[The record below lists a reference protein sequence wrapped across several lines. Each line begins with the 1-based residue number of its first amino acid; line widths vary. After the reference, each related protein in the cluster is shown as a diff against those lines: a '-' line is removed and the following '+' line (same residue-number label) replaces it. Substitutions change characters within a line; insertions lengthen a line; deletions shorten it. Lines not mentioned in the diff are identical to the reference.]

1 MTPIV
6 LELFGCREP
15 GMEKPPDEPPP
26 EPPPP
31 TFLGEPGNW
40 MDSNAMPLVSVSER
54 ETFSDRIQRFRGEEN
69 NVGFQQGSTHTRS
82 LANSPE
88 TITFT
93 EYSVTHSSSQKV
105 DVYALTSGYLHL
117 LNGNK
122 SYSEILGGAV
132 PNAGEEILVLKSLPS
147 ILNSWPTVQ
156 PGEGALLKETAYFNL
171 EIDFAALLEQI
182 PKSTTDKFHKSMY
195 RRKTGSDWSGAP
207 DDWPAAYLDLFL
219 QFADVPIIVQGGAKI
234 GFTTANTPSGQ
245 RLSMDLR
252 MGDRWTLHEEDV
264 KAFFKHHQR
273 NYGLAGHPLIAKL
286 IGRSV
291 PETAVDII
299 PVEYDVQA
307 GYPAVRRKHK
317 LGQDFAS
324 FATVVDPEYD
334 PLALDLD
341 QAPYPHL
348 VVQKPPT
355 VAVPPYLVS
364 FLSQQTWSTKLK
376 ISNPTAQTITID
388 GFVPTEMSITPL
400 TNSTALE
407 PIFEISVLELP
418 PNNVGLDSRF
428 ININVNGTVAQ
439 VLNVTFMDFH
449 TVPIR
454 FHKLIDKDP
463 ATGNVLHQADM
474 DSAKLEEVLAYA
486 NQILGRQTNVYL
498 YPVAEG
504 ETILHDFVFD
514 FDLGDPIRKGSANT
528 KGTQDIY
535 QACLP
540 TPFEAIK
547 VIFVWDQEVGES
559 VGVTIFPDSNS
570 WGMIL
575 VDTSVYP
582 AIRSLGATP
591 RSVPQMAKTLVHE
604 LGHWFAVTFESVK
617 GGFPPCTHGQDHFDH
632 FTRTQGI
639 ENAGCDGGDWS
650 FYGNVM
656 QGGETPIF
664 ITFEQAIVYY
674 SNASSVVP

>member
-1 MTPIV
+1 MTPIS
-6 LELFGCREP
+6 LELFGCHGP
-15 GMEKPPDEPPP
+15 GLEKSPDEPPP
-26 EPPPP
+26 EVPPPA
-31 TFLGEPGNW
+31 FSDELGSW
-40 MDSNAMPLVSVSER
+40 MDSNAMPLVSVSETER
-54 ETFSDRIQRFRGEEN
+54 FSARIQRFSGEEN
-69 NVGFQQGSTHTRS
+69 NVSFQQGNTHTRT
-82 LANSPE
+82 LANSTE

-93 EYSVTHSSSQKV
+93 EYSVNHSSSTKV

-117 LNGNK
+117 VNGSK
-122 SYSEILGGAV
+122 SYSEILGGTV
-132 PNAGEEILVLKSLPS
+132 PNAGEEILVLKSLPT
-147 ILNSWPTVQ
+147 ILSSWPIVQ

-195 RRKTGSDWSGAP
+195 RRKMGSDWSGSP
-207 DDWPAAYLDLFL
+207 DQWPAAYLDLFS
-219 QFADVPIIVQGGAKI
+219 QFADVPIVVQGGAKI

-245 RLSMDLR
+245 RLSMDFR

-264 KAFFKHHQR
+264 KEFFKHHQR

-291 PETAVDII
+291 RETAVDII
-299 PVEYDVQA
+299 PVENDVQA
-307 GYPAVRRKHK
+307 GYAAVRLKSK
-317 LGQDFAS
+317 LQQDFVS
-324 FATVVDPEYD
+324 LATVVDAEYD

-341 QAPYPHL
+341 QSPYPHL

-355 VAVPPYLVS
+355 ASVPPYLVP
-364 FLSQQTWSTKLK
+364 FLTQQTFSTKLK

-388 GFVPTEMSITPL
+388 GFVPTEITITPL
-400 TNSTALE
+400 TSSTALE

-418 PNNVGLDSRF
+418 PNNIGLDTRF

-463 ATGNVLHQADM
+463 VTGNVLHQADM
-474 DSAKLEEVLAYA
+474 DSSKLDEVLAYA

-514 FDLGDPIRKGSANT
+514 FSLGDPIRTGSANT
-528 KGTQDIY
+528 KGAFDIY

-540 TPFEAIK
+540 TPLESIK

-559 VGVTIFPDSNS
+559 VGVTFSPDSNS
-570 WGMIL
+570 WRMIM

-582 AIRSLGATP
+582 AIRSLGPTP
-591 RSVPQMAKTLVHE
+591 RTVPQMAKTLVHE
-604 LGHWFAVTFESVK
+604 LGHWFAGTFESLK

-632 FTRTQGI
+632 FTRTLGI
-639 ENAGCDGGDWS
+639 ENAGCDGGAWT
-650 FYGNVM
+650 FYLNLM
-656 QGGETPIF
+656 QSGEASIF

-674 SNASSVVP
+674 DNASSVVP